1 MCLASD
7 GTGELSLVPQHGN
20 ALIVSEKL
28 VDGCPQALF
37 EDPLIN
43 VLIFVG
49 SLVVLDRAC
58 DLTVT
63 NAVKISDVAGFGK
76 KTIGFILVAFCS
88 SLPALSVSVLASLTG
103 RIDVA
108 IGNAL
113 GSNIANTSLIL
124 GVCLILLTLK
134 SPKGS
139 RLFAVSAKEET
150 ETMYYGLFTGSAI
163 PIVLFYMGNA
173 SRILGIVLVAVF
185 GAYTYWLVRRKQGPN
200 VPSEAQPRSGLKKR
214 LSLAFLGG
222 AFVVVASYFLVDSA
236 SSIALFMHVDQ
247 AVIGGTIVAF
257 GTSVSVLSASVR
269 AVMKGQADV
278 SLGNVVGSI
287 FVNATLILG
296 ASMALWASSVDVT
309 ILFNVV
315 LFSALTSVFVWFFLS
330 SDWMNWKVGVVLVF
344 MYFLFLVMSFG
355 GYKP

>member
-1 MCLASD
+1 M
-7 GTGELSLVPQHGN
+7 
-20 ALIVSEKL
+20 
-28 VDGCPQALF
+28 
-37 EDPLIN
+37 
-43 VLIFVG
+43 
-49 SLVVLDRAC
+49 
-58 DLTVT
+58 
-63 NAVKISDVAGFGK
+63 
-76 KTIGFILVAFCS
+76 
-88 SLPALSVSVLASLTG
+88 PALSVSVLASLTG

-163 PIVLFYMGNA
+163 PIILFYMGNA

-200 VPSEAQPRSGLKKR
+200 VPSEAQPRPGLKKR

-222 AFVVVASYFLVDSA
+222 AVVVVASYFLVDSA

-257 GTSVSVLSASVR
+257 GTSVPVLSASVR

-278 SLGNVVGSI
+278 SLGNVV
-287 FVNATLILG
+287 
-296 ASMALWASSVDVT
+296 
-309 ILFNVV
+309 
-315 LFSALTSVFVWFFLS
+315 
-330 SDWMNWKVGVVLVF
+330 
-344 MYFLFLVMSFG
+344 
-355 GYKP
+355 

>member
-1 MCLASD
+1 M
-7 GTGELSLVPQHGN
+7 
-20 ALIVSEKL
+20 
-28 VDGCPQALF
+28 
-37 EDPLIN
+37 
-43 VLIFVG
+43 LIFVG

-163 PIVLFYMGNA
+163 PIILFYMGNA

-200 VPSEAQPRSGLKKR
+200 VPSEAQPRPGLK
-214 LSLAFLGG
+214 
-222 AFVVVASYFLVDSA
+222 
-236 SSIALFMHVDQ
+236 
-247 AVIGGTIVAF
+247 
-257 GTSVSVLSASVR
+257 
-269 AVMKGQADV
+269 
-278 SLGNVVGSI
+278 
-287 FVNATLILG
+287 NA
-296 ASMALWASSVDVT
+296 
-309 ILFNVV
+309 
-315 LFSALTSVFVWFFLS
+315 
-330 SDWMNWKVGVVLVF
+330 
-344 MYFLFLVMSFG
+344 YH
-355 GYKP
+355 

>member
-1 MCLASD
+1 
-7 GTGELSLVPQHGN
+7 
-20 ALIVSEKL
+20 
-28 VDGCPQALF
+28 
-37 EDPLIN
+37 
-43 VLIFVG
+43 
-49 SLVVLDRAC
+49 
-58 DLTVT
+58 
-63 NAVKISDVAGFGK
+63 
-76 KTIGFILVAFCS
+76 
-88 SLPALSVSVLASLTG
+88 
-103 RIDVA
+103 
-108 IGNAL
+108 
-113 GSNIANTSLIL
+113 
-124 GVCLILLTLK
+124 LLTLK

-163 PIVLFYMGNA
+163 PIILFYMGNA

-200 VPSEAQPRSGLKKR
+200 VPSEAQPRPGLKKR

-222 AFVVVASYFLVDSA
+222 AVVVVASYFLVDSA

-257 GTSVSVLSASVR
+257 GTSLSVLSASVR

-296 ASMALWASSVDVT
+296 ASLALWASSVDVT